1 MGEELAGPPASGS
14 APPLLDLR
22 GVRCPLTFVRT
33 RIALDRLP
41 PGVELAV
48 LLDPGEPAES
58 VPASC
63 RDDGDRVLALEPA
76 PEMGRGVVRLR
87 VARPG

>member
-1 MGEELAGPPASGS
+1 MADPAAGSPASGPTPS
-14 APPLLDLR
+14 CLDLR

-41 PGVELAV
+41 AGVELEV

-63 RDDGDRVLALEPA
+63 RDDGDRVAAVEPA
-76 PEMGRGVVRLR
+76 PEMGPGVVRLR
-87 VARPG
+87 VARAG